1 MEDKRSLSLQHLM
14 KDILPNLQTKPSY
27 FLLENVKGFYTS
39 KTREL
44 VLSKLKENGYD
55 TRELLLSP
63 SHFGFPNQRLRCFLL
78 AKRAPLKFASEP
90 CMHSALFSAV
100 LRSSLENRA
109 ESEQETEAKKSDVKK
124 DEKEDEK
131 EKKEEK
137 VFCSEKKSD
146 DVSDDAIKLPSCTAP
161 DCLVCHLGSN
171 LRDFLE
177 PDTPELEAKYSVPE
191 KLVLAHG
198 LKFDIVSRDSDRSCC
213 FTKSYSR
220 LMEGAGS
227 VIKCVDENSV
237 GITDP
242 KELLKLKLRFFTPTE
257 IARLHGFPP
266 HFSFPD
272 TVTDR
277 QRYNLL
283 GNSLNC
289 VVLSHLMQY
298 LFDDSV

>member
-1 MEDKRSLSLQHLM
+1 MEDARSLSLQHLM

-55 TRELLLSP
+55 TREVLLSP
-63 SHFGFPNQRLRCFLL
+63 SHFDFPNQRLRCFLL

-100 LRSSLENRA
+100 LKSSF
-109 ESEQETEAKKSDVKK
+109 ESKNETDPEAKKISDDDGEKGAPGKMCEGKKADDVK
-124 DEKEDEK
+124 
-131 EKKEEK
+131 
-137 VFCSEKKSD
+137 D
-146 DVSDDAIKLPSCTAP
+146 DTTDADSAKLPSCTAP

-177 PDTPELEAKYSVPE
+177 PETPELEAKYQVPE

-257 IARLHGFPP
+257 ISRLHGFPP

-298 LFDDSV
+298 LFDDSNN